1 MSVGDVMKYD
11 IFIVCTWYIYRA
23 INVCTRYNSGETSET
38 ERFYLGI

>member
-11 IFIVCTWYIYRA
+11 IFIVYTFIDSYKRLYTI
-23 INVCTRYNSGETSET
+23 YNSGETSET